1 MDNKPLLQERPPAYN
16 LEAGQ
21 GDYAYGRHNYGAI
34 PVAPAQ
40 PGLQPSFQ
48 PGYQP
53 GFQPPPPYSYNVAG
67 RPAYAPGSYNIQPQG
82 VFQPSSAIVVV
93 GGCPACRVGVL
104 EESFT
109 CLGILLA
116 ILFFPIGLI
125 CCFAL
130 RRQKCPNCGVVYL

>member
-48 PGYQP
+48 PG
-53 GFQPPPPYSYNVAG
+53 FQPPPPYPYSVAG
-67 RPAYAPGSYNIQPQG
+67 QSAYAPGSYRFPAQT

-116 ILFFPIGLI
+116 ILLFPIGFI

-130 RRQKCPNCGVVYL
+130 RRQKCPNCGVVYF

>member
-1 MDNKPLLQERPPAYN
+1 MRWQDSLRWLRIADLILEKEGSPNQFFATHLPFQLQKSGGE
-16 LEAGQ
+16 E
-21 GDYAYGRHNYGAI
+21 DE
-34 PVAPAQ
+34 
-40 PGLQPSFQ
+40 
-48 PGYQP
+48 
-53 GFQPPPPYSYNVAG
+53 NVWSQS
-67 RPAYAPGSYNIQPQG
+67 AYAPGSYRFPAQT

-116 ILFFPIGLI
+116 ILLFPIGFI

-130 RRQKCPNCGVVYL
+130 RRQKCPNCGVVYF